1 MQGVPCK
8 FVPDLIT
15 DCFYIDSMLFLMMN
29 PTIGVCCILH
39 SKRACLHDDMTH
51 WKHAE
56 TVAAAIVLQ

>member
-15 DCFYIDSMLFLMMN
+15 DCFYTASMLCLMLT

-39 SKRACLHDDMTH
+39 SKRACLQDDMTR
-51 WKHAE
+51 WKPVE